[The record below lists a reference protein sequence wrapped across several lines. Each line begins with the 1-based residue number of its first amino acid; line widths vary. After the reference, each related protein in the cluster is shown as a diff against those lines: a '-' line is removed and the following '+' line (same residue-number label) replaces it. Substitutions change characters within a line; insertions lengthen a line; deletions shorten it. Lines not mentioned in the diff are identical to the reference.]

1 MQVFTLS
8 LIAAQLM
15 RAGKVTL
22 DHDFKLAGHAHSLYI
37 LALPFSSRRIGVQT
51 DSMYSWHSAF
61 VPDFPVSLH
70 PASAWRSAGQTA
82 YCPSSLT
89 TTLQIVLSSRSSLIS
104 IPLLNV
110 DADLLPI
117 SLSREARKKW
127 PNRQSN

>member
-1 MQVFTLS
+1 
-8 LIAAQLM
+8 M

-22 DHDFKLAGHAHSLYI
+22 DHDFKLSGHAHSLFI

-51 DSMYSWHSAF
+51 DSIYSWHSAF
-61 VPDFPVSLH
+61 VPDLPVSLH

-104 IPLLNV
+104 IPPLNV
-110 DADLLPI
+110 DADLLQ
-117 SLSREARKKW
+117 SHSAAASRKKW
-127 PNRQSN
+127 LNRQSN